1 MNKNTFSYKLGF
13 KKGIEIYNQNS
24 LKGYFA
30 DEDNQKLIKRC
41 KYYADTGYKNNLP
54 LKQTQI
60 DFYLGM
66 YDGIRYQYKKHGTP
80 IPEIRTSKFEEHVNN
95 HYYGKEKHYY
105 GFGYYD

>member
-24 LKGYFA
+24 LNGYFA

-60 DFYLGM
+60 DLYLGM
-66 YDGIRYQYKKHGTP
+66 YDGIRYQYLL
-80 IPEIRTSKFEEHVNN
+80 
-95 HYYGKEKHYY
+95 KEGEKLNY
-105 GFGYYD
+105 